1 MTRRQ
6 ILAILLFT
14 STAFNVL
21 FVIVIG
27 VGDDI
32 QTGWPFVDLGPAV
45 IQDSYHERAPA
56 LESPFGVIGDVPGG
70 YILYSGNPLQSGT
83 SHDLSDW
90 LAGEAP
96 FSIEGGLIQFDYL
109 ILAALFAVVPLMV
122 IIVVGRRSFGSAK
135 TQ

>member
-6 ILAILLFT
+6 ILVLLLFA

-32 QTGWPFVDLGPAV
+32 QTRWAFADLGPAV

-56 LESPFGVIGDVPGG
+56 LESPFGMIGDVPGG
-70 YILYSGNPLQSGT
+70 YSLYSGNPLQSGI
-83 SHDLSDW
+83 SHELSDW
-90 LAGEAP
+90 ISGEVP
-96 FSIEGGLIQFDYL
+96 FSVEGGAIQFDYL
-109 ILAALFAVVPLMV
+109 MLAALFAFVPLIV
-122 IIVVGRRSFGSAK
+122 IIIAGRRSFGSAK